1 MDDSG
6 RIYDNVTPEMV
17 KAKNLIMIPA
27 DQEELV
33 RSMNRHERRKWAAE
47 QRKKAKAN
55 A

>member
-6 RIYDNVTPEMV
+6 RIYDNPPAELV

-27 DQEELV
+27 DQEERV
-33 RSMNRHERRKWAAE
+33 RSMNRHQRRAWAAE